1 MTAPILIVDGDPDLL
16 SALNTFLELRG
27 FQADAEPDPRRAA
40 ERIREGDYRVALLDI
55 VMPEMDGLELL
66 QIIRRER
73 PEIEV
78 VMLTANS
85 TRQRVW
91 AARELGAADFVLK
104 PFSDFEMTGHVV
116 MLALERSNRWLD
128 VIQKSPSEP
137 WQEVSLK

>member
-66 QIIRRER
+66 QILR
-73 PEIEV
+73 
-78 VMLTANS
+78 
-85 TRQRVW
+85 
-91 AARELGAADFVLK
+91 
-104 PFSDFEMTGHVV
+104 
-116 MLALERSNRWLD
+116 
-128 VIQKSPSEP
+128 
-137 WQEVSLK
+137 